1 METNFHNIRI
11 SNDLY
16 NEIKDYCTI
25 NNLKINVFV
34 NDLLEKSLKRE
45 IYGDVPAIFTVNT
58 KVEKVEK
65 VEKAEVTSE
74 KIKNVKKTVT
84 EETNTTEAKT
94 EIHVEKNDVN
104 EEKEILINT
113 PKIEKPTKRRLK

>member
-1 METNFHNIRI
+1 MKTNFHNIRI

-58 KVEKVEK
+58 EVEK
-65 VEKAEVTSE
+65 VEKAEITSE

-84 EETNTTEAKT
+84 EETNITEAKT
-94 EIHVEKNDVN
+94 EIKENNIVN

-113 PKIEKPTKRRLK
+113 PKIEKPAKRRLK

>member
-16 NEIKDYCTI
+16 NDIKDYCTI

-45 IYGDVPAIFTVNT
+45 IYGDIPAIFTVPIKT
-58 KVEKVEK
+58 EEKKVAPVQIESIESAVT
-65 VEKAEVTSE
+65 EVT
-74 KIKNVKKTVT
+74 KIT
-84 EETNTTEAKT
+84 ESKT
-94 EIHVEKNDVN
+94 EIYAEKNDVN

>member
-1 METNFHNIRI
+1 MKTNFHNIRI

-45 IYGDVPAIFTVNT
+45 IYGDIPSIFTVPIKT
-58 KVEKVEK
+58 EEKKVAPVQIESIES
-65 VEKAEVTSE
+65 AA
-74 KIKNVKKTVT
+74 T
-84 EETNTTEAKT
+84 EETNITETKT
-94 EIHVEKNDVN
+94 EIKENNIVN
-104 EEKEILINT
+104 EEKETLINT
-113 PKIEKPTKRRLK
+113 PKIEKPAKRRLK